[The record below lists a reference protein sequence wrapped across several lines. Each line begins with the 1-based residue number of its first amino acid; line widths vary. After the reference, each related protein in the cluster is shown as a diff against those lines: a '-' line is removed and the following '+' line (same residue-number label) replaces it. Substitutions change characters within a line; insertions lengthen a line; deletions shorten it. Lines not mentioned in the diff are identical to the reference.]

1 MLESE
6 VCDVVLDFSF
16 HGGKMIVESFKLGST
31 DIDFF
36 EELIVNVDLSLLSRR
51 NAREDLDLFL
61 RR

>member
-1 MLESE
+1 
-6 VCDVVLDFSF
+6 
-16 HGGKMIVESFKLGST
+16 MIVESFKLGST

-61 RR
+61 RRSNFISFVSFWNIWR

>member
-1 MLESE
+1 
-6 VCDVVLDFSF
+6 
-16 HGGKMIVESFKLGST
+16 MIVESFKLGST